1 MQAYPMQAYDTRLNA
16 AALKS
21 HDDLELQPEPL
32 ALPPKRG
39 ESKLRL
45 AYGLSAIALLFSVG
59 AWLGAPARTVTV
71 LTLIPTATVAFSI
84 PPDAGETWNVDPI
97 VSGGVETKIGTA
109 RYYYNNS
116 LCGLVAAAVEG
127 HGDFFSKRAEGN
139 QQDGQRAF
147 LDAVPTTLCANPDQ
161 SEDEYLALLHGML
174 GEARGHINR

>member
-1 MQAYPMQAYDTRLNA
+1 MLAYDTRPNA

-21 HDDLELQPEPL
+21 HDDPELPPEPL

-39 ESKLRL
+39 EWKLRL
-45 AYGLSAIALLFSVG
+45 AYGLSAIAILLSVG

-116 LCGLVAAAVEG
+116 LCGLVAAAVAN
-127 HGDFFSKRAEGN
+127 HSAPAFSASFAGSRRGREHPCPPDAALDPQGCVLS
-139 QQDGQRAF
+139 QRASG
-147 LDAVPTTLCANPDQ
+147 ANT
-161 SEDEYLALLHGML
+161 
-174 GEARGHINR
+174 